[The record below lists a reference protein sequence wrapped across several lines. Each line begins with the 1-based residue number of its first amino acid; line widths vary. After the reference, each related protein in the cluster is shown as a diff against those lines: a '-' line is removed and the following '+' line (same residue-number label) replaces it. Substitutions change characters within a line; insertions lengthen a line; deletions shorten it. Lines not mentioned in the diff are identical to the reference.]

1 MELREGG
8 GVGMSVTSVG
18 RRDILPGTAGWR
30 GGMVGVG
37 EGRGRGEEREGDR
50 SRGEGSMVAY
60 VPDESLKENL
70 YKH

>member
-1 MELREGG
+1 MLQVWGG
-8 GVGMSVTSVG
+8 GIFCQG
-18 RRDILPGTAGWR
+18 LQAGEEEWW
-30 GGMVGVG
+30 
-37 EGRGRGEEREGDR
+37 EWERGEEREGDR